1 MRHFYIYIF
10 FSLFLAS
17 SFLTMRSA
25 QAVTMMELIK
35 DCSDDRHKYCEGVAH
50 GDPLQAC
57 LTENRKKLTPACG
70 ALVDRLSNGESVSLF

>member
-1 MRHFYIYIF
+1 
-10 FSLFLAS
+10 
-17 SFLTMRSA
+17 
-25 QAVTMMELIK
+25 MMELIK